1 MLNTLRSKQKSILW
15 FLVII
20 ITPAFIIWGAGSESG
35 DQGAPGVAAKVNGD
49 KIPYEEFYQSYS
61 QAYERMV
68 KFYENYYGMVTK
80 DQKEA
85 INDQAKNQA
94 LSQVINNHLLLQ
106 YADKNGFTVTA
117 AEIKEAL
124 RQYDVFKTDG
134 RFDEEKWNTWISN
147 MPADRLAEI
156 EEAFSKEILA
166 QKAMDFMRESVI
178 VTDQELEDYY
188 LANNLRMSFS
198 YASADINDF
207 TAGITPNEEEL
218 RDYFQEKKENWRR
231 PKKITLK
238 YVALNPGN
246 LTSHYTVD
254 DQEARKFFDSH
265 KEKYQRDEEVNVEY
279 VKIRSSDY
287 TDRVSVSEQ
296 EIRDYYRD
304 NQDKFDQGRRIALQ
318 YALLR
323 GEALS
328 EEISITDND
337 IKAYYE
343 THKEEFKVPSRA
355 RARHIL
361 FTLPVNPTEEEKKE
375 IEAQAQEVLEKA
387 RAGEDFAALAKEYS
401 QGPTGQ
407 AGGDLGYFKRGDM
420 VEAFDKAVFEKMKV
434 GEVYGP
440 VETQYGFHIIKLE
453 DREESHYP
461 SPEESSVKTNITQT
475 LREEKIASLL
485 KVRAQEIEKMVEA
498 GLSLQE
504 IAETAGMD
512 LRSLGLSTQ
521 SEIQQNVISD
531 PEITSTLFSAPL
543 NTVAGPFN
551 TGDALLVARAVDAS
565 DNYILPLS
573 DSRVRPRIID
583 QLKREKALA
592 LAEKAAAG
600 YQKRLAEA
608 GPENF
613 RDRAKEMEM
622 IPFQTGFFEPGYQS
636 FVPGFGYDMNFKRAA
651 FALKYGDISEP
662 VQVPDGYVIMHL
674 VERRSGYLPSFEE
687 AKGRVVD
694 DIKYSKA
701 LKDLRGA
708 AKDVAKDARDG
719 EISQEALAKYNLRV
733 QTADAVN
740 RENIPSFLQQ
750 IRDPAEQ
757 EKAIERIIKG
767 REGDVL
773 APLMLGDT
781 YFVMWLPQ
789 VKESFIPDL
798 DEVKNEVMLAYV
810 RDKAK
815 DAAYEELL
823 REPPVRMDNVI
834 VSEKAGPFTSE
845 DLKTISQAA
854 DEGSATIEKGNE
866 IYYINNIRIDT
877 TVVESMTEEERIK
890 ARENLHNEKFR
901 EFFYTWLENRRKESK
916 IRVYIR

>member
-1 MLNTLRSKQKSILW
+1 
-15 FLVII
+15 
-20 ITPAFIIWGAGSESG
+20 
-35 DQGAPGVAAKVNGD
+35 
-49 KIPYEEFYQSYS
+49 
-61 QAYERMV
+61 
-68 KFYENYYGMVTK
+68 
-80 DQKEA
+80 
-85 INDQAKNQA
+85 
-94 LSQVINNHLLLQ
+94 
-106 YADKNGFTVTA
+106 
-117 AEIKEAL
+117 
-124 RQYDVFKTDG
+124 
-134 RFDEEKWNTWISN
+134 
-147 MPADRLAEI
+147 
-156 EEAFSKEILA
+156 
-166 QKAMDFMRESVI
+166 
-178 VTDQELEDYY
+178 
-188 LANNLRMSFS
+188 
-198 YASADINDF
+198 
-207 TAGITPNEEEL
+207 
-218 RDYFQEKKENWRR
+218 
-231 PKKITLK
+231 
-238 YVALNPGN
+238 
-246 LTSHYTVD
+246 
-254 DQEARKFFDSH
+254 
-265 KEKYQRDEEVNVEY
+265 
-279 VKIRSSDY
+279 
-287 TDRVSVSEQ
+287 
-296 EIRDYYRD
+296 
-304 NQDKFDQGRRIALQ
+304 
-318 YALLR
+318 
-323 GEALS
+323 
-328 EEISITDND
+328 
-337 IKAYYE
+337 
-343 THKEEFKVPSRA
+343 
-355 RARHIL
+355 
-361 FTLPVNPTEEEKKE
+361 
-375 IEAQAQEVLEKA
+375 
-387 RAGEDFAALAKEYS
+387 
-401 QGPTGQ
+401 
-407 AGGDLGYFKRGDM
+407 
-420 VEAFDKAVFEKMKV
+420 
-434 GEVYGP
+434 
-440 VETQYGFHIIKLE
+440 
-453 DREESHYP
+453 
-461 SPEESSVKTNITQT
+461 
-475 LREEKIASLL
+475 
-485 KVRAQEIEKMVEA
+485 
-498 GLSLQE
+498 
-504 IAETAGMD
+504 
-512 LRSLGLSTQ
+512 GLSTQ

-565 DNYILPLS
+565 DHYILPLS

-662 VQVPDGYVIMHL
+662 VQVQDGYVIMRL

-694 DIKYSKA
+694 DIKYGKA

-708 AKDVAKDARDG
+708 AKEVAKDARDG

-854 DEGSATIEKGNE
+854 DEGTTTIEKGNE